1 MSLPAVRFQNTCQR
15 RVISSPTERLD
26 CYYSNDVTRYC
37 CYYHQLLGSET
48 HIMKQDD
55 VESEAARAAEA
66 LEAEGLAVTAR
77 AVRQRAG
84 VQMAVAAKV
93 AREWKARA
101 VAADAVPDMPDV
113 VQARVEGLWAEAV
126 RAARAEHAQ
135 AVVGWQ
141 SQVSQVE
148 EERDEALV
156 AIDEQVEAASV
167 ERERLQAENTRLQ
180 QDVDRLTSENQ
191 QAREDLET
199 MSVERAAAREEAAE
213 ARGQINAL
221 REQLEA
227 VREQADGD
235 DSRSTE

>member
-1 MSLPAVRFQNTCQR
+1 
-15 RVISSPTERLD
+15 
-26 CYYSNDVTRYC
+26 
-37 CYYHQLLGSET
+37 
-48 HIMKQDD
+48 
-55 VESEAARAAEA
+55 
-66 LEAEGLAVTAR
+66 
-77 AVRQRAG
+77 
-84 VQMAVAAKV
+84 
-93 AREWKARA
+93 
-101 VAADAVPDMPDV
+101 
-113 VQARVEGLWAEAV
+113 
-126 RAARAEHAQ
+126 

-191 QAREDLET
+191 QAREDLDT